1 MLDYDY
7 IPYPNPDVIYQ
18 DEDGGWA
25 VLVNMDTGNSIAVN
39 NTGKFIWKAA
49 DGRKSLGQIISH
61 IKESFSGIP
70 DDIEKDVAELV
81 DNLKANGFLGYKV
94 KC

>member
-1 MLDYDY
+1 MPDYEY

-49 DGRKSLGQIISH
+49 DGRKSVGQIISH
-61 IKESFSGIP
+61 IKETFSGVP
-70 DDIEKDVAELV
+70 DNIDKEVAELV
-81 DNLKANGFLGYKV
+81 ENLKENGFFGCRV

>member
-1 MLDYDY
+1 MQDYEY

-25 VLVNMDTGNSIAVN
+25 VLVNLDTGNSIAVN

-49 DGRKSLGQIISH
+49 DGRKSVGQIIGN
-61 IKESFSGIP
+61 IKEAFSSVPENI
-70 DDIEKDVAELV
+70 DKDVAELV
-81 DNLKANGFLGYKV
+81 ENLKANGFFGYRV